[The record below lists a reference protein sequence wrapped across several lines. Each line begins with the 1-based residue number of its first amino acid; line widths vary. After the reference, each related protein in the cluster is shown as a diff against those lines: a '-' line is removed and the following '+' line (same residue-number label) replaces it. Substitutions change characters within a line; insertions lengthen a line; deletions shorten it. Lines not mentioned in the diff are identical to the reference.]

1 MPARMPS
8 RLPGQ
13 TTELRCWAGGCQ
25 VTCGSV
31 HIRQDCERQSS
42 VSGRPV
48 PKRPQAAERP
58 SLACLN
64 SPGACLPSERNW
76 RADHGRTLLTGH
88 EMICRPDFRMRHRR
102 TLDGAPRLPCG
113 SGSDVNAGYKRRA
126 CRTQGMAG
134 GKKHGEEVCLP
145 ETLFVLPLCQETSVP
160 GNAAGFR
167 QGKEHP
173 CRSLCLPL
181 LPVMYASALSGRPGG

>member
-1 MPARMPS
+1 MRKRAHQARWRAPVR
-8 RLPGQ
+8 RL
-13 TTELRCWAGGCQ
+13 
-25 VTCGSV
+25 
-31 HIRQDCERQSS
+31 SS
-42 VSGRPV
+42 VSGGPV
-48 PKRPQAAERP
+48 PKRPQAAEEE
-58 SLACLN
+58 SSGL
-64 SPGACLPSERNW
+64 SQQPGCLPSERKW
-76 RADHGRTLLTGH
+76 SADHGRTLLTGH

-113 SGSDVNAGYKRRA
+113 SGSDVNAGCKRRA
-126 CRTQGMAG
+126 CRIQGMAG